1 MEIWFKYKKLVR
13 DYVRYDA
20 KNKIKKKKKTQKKIK
35 VATSQKNK
43 TKKQEMGNS
52 DRFFNAP

>member
-13 DYVRYDA
+13 DYVRYEA
-20 KNKIKKKKKTQKKIK
+20 KNKLKKKKKTQKKIK

>member
-20 KNKIKKKKKTQKKIK
+20 KNKLKKKKKKLRKKL
-35 VATSQKNK
+35 
-43 TKKQEMGNS
+43 
-52 DRFFNAP
+52 R